1 MKLVQHTAEMLSEY
15 KIIANLPLMLK
26 SQRVSLDDEK
36 RVRLKPL
43 LDEIFSLEVL
53 ELEGLQVSYF
63 SQQKF

>member
-15 KIIANLPLMLK
+15 KIIASLPLMLK

-43 LDEIFSLEVL
+43 LDQIFSLEVL
-53 ELEGLQVSYF
+53 ELEGLLVSYF
-63 SQQKF
+63 SQQT